1 MKTSR
6 LVVALLA
13 TLLTAIHADAEETGL
28 RFESGENR
36 VELIELY
43 TSEGCNSCPPAD
55 RWLSRL
61 KTHDRLW
68 TDFAPVAFHV
78 DYWDYIGWKDRFAKS
93 EYSNRQRRYALEG
106 GARTVYTPGVFKNGI
121 AWHGW
126 RRGKLDRGPLEKPG
140 NLTVTI
146 DGDAVRIRF
155 DPTMTRTNPE
165 LTAHVVELGMDLST
179 RVEAGENA
187 GKTLQHDFV
196 ALNLHS
202 LRLNRNE
209 AGYSGTLTLQALSS
223 DAPGSALVA
232 WVSTSETQAPL
243 QAAGGFLVPPPQ

>member
-6 LVVALLA
+6 LIVALLA
-13 TLLTAIHADAEETGL
+13 TLLAGIHADAEETGL

-106 GARTVYTPGVFKNGI
+106 GARTVYTPGVFKNGV

-126 RRGKLDRGPLEKPG
+126 RRGKIDRGPPEKPG

-155 DPTMTRTNPE
+155 DPTMTRTSPE

-187 GKTLQHDFV
+187 GNILQHDFV

-202 LRLNRNE
+202 LRLNRHE
-209 AGYSGTLTLQALSS
+209 AGYTGTLALQALSS
-223 DAPGSALVA
+223 DEPGSALVA
-232 WVSTSETQAPL
+232 WVSTSKTQTPL
-243 QAAGGFLVPPPQ
+243 QAAGGFLIPPPQ